1 MLKQLSAHWLS
12 CEKGNFCTPIYIWGF
27 KTIKKLV
34 VLLSDK
40 KKEESGMSL
49 KVEDA
54 MVKDVMTIDE
64 NSTVKEAADIM
75 NKFEIGCLIAI
86 RKGKAMGIIT
96 ERDLLKRVV
105 AEAKDSTKTKVKDV
119 MSSPLVVVEPSM
131 DLEEAVRLMFQ
142 MKIKKLPVV
151 DEKRLVGLV
160 TLTDIARFQ
169 PQMIKILK
177 QLAMRQA
184 APKSM
189 KKVIDYYVV

>member
-1 MLKQLSAHWLS
+1 
-12 CEKGNFCTPIYIWGF
+12 
-27 KTIKKLV
+27 V

-40 KKEESGMSL
+40 KKEESSMSL

-54 MVKDVMTIDE
+54 MVKEVMTIDE
-64 NSTVKEAADIM
+64 NATVKEAAEIM

-96 ERDLLKRVV
+96 ERDILKRVV
-105 AEAKDSTKTKVKDV
+105 ADAKDSTKTKVKDI
-119 MSSPLVVVEPSM
+119 MSSPLVVVEPNM

-151 DEKRLVGLV
+151 DEKRFVGLV

-177 QLAMRQA
+177 QLAMRQT